1 MRSRYALGLLAVA
14 LLVASAGYAQEPGA
28 QEPSTEQPK
37 PAGNPDA
44 PRFKMEVFGDAT
56 AADFTARVSNYVEL
70 RDKLAQGLPAL
81 TVGDPAEVRK
91 AVHAL
96 AAKIRVVRADARRG
110 DIFTPLISNEMKKVL
125 SVQLD
130 DSTWADLVDDNPGE
144 FAKRVNA
151 SYPEERPFSTVPA
164 NILAILPQLPEHME
178 YRFIGPHLGLLDTR
192 ANVIVD
198 WIPYALTCAE
208 SDDKSK
214 CHK

>member
-1 MRSRYALGLLAVA
+1 MKVTHAFPALALAV
-14 LLVASAGYAQEPGA
+14 VFASAGYAQQPQTEPN
-28 QEPSTEQPK
+28 QDTPLF
-37 PAGNPDA
+37 
-44 PRFKMEVFGDAT
+44 RMEVFGDAM
-56 AADFTARVSNYVEL
+56 ADFSARVSSYVEL
-70 RDKLAQGLPAL
+70 RNKLAEGLPAL
-81 TVGDPAEVRK
+81 KVGSPADVRK

-96 AAKIRVVRADARRG
+96 AARIRVARADAKRG
-110 DIFTPLISNEMKKVL
+110 DIFTPLISSEMKGALALQV
-125 SVQLD
+125 D

-151 SYPEERPFSTVPA
+151 SYPEARPFSTVPA

-192 ANVIVD
+192 AGVIVD
-198 WIPYALTCAE
+198 WIPYALACAE